1 MGWRSHFLIQEGL
14 SPSKFSGFAE
24 DISVFSRVQKG
35 MLECGWIKQPSDCFH
50 YITGSTTGNQLWDR
64 LVLTATTALQETNS
78 PVVQCKRSQC
88 KGITNVIIQYIIHIT
103 YVYTCE
109 ISTSSNLIHSNFIQ
123 SNDFIVARTDTARSH
138 GGCMGCNHHESGT
151 VGPWVFVNN
160 VWGIGLWTI
169 YDS

>member
-24 DISVFSRVQKG
+24 DISAFSRVQKG

-88 KGITNVIIQYIIHIT
+88 KGITHVIIQYIIHIT
-103 YVYTCE
+103 YHIYVYIYIFIHVRYLHHRIWFILILSKVM
-109 ISTSSNLIHSNFIQ
+109 ISLSPCQTHPETMV
-123 SNDFIVARTDTARSH
+123 D
-138 GGCMGCNHHESGT
+138 
-151 VGPWVFVNN
+151 
-160 VWGIGLWTI
+160 VWDVITMNQGQ
-169 YDS
+169 